1 MILFDDLKERRR
13 MRKKK
18 SSEGYFRQITKGG
31 KKGRTG
37 REGVVRSV
45 RIDIVVSVTWCFQ
58 SKNQN
63 DVGA

>member
-1 MILFDDLKERRR
+1 